1 MKLKNIGP
9 EELDLL
15 KQVLRN
21 IQIARRANSHI
32 VFRLLISGSYF
43 EESVVNP
50 FKKMINWTE
59 DDEKNVMEIAEKL
72 ELAAKN
78 GKTLKEKNERL
89 KKELKVRGLTI
100 KDRIRHIIKKPR
112 SK

>member
-21 IQIARRANSHI
+21 IQIARHANSHI
-32 VFRLLISGSYF
+32 VFRLLIGGSYF
-43 EESVVNP
+43 EEAVVSP
-50 FKKMINWTE
+50 FEKMVDWTE
-59 DDEKNVMEIAEKL
+59 DDEKNAIETAEKL
-72 ELAAKN
+72 ELAAKD
-78 GKTLKEKNERL
+78 GKTLKEKSERL
-89 KKELKVRGLTI
+89 KKELKVRGLTV